1 MWDDAR
7 QLNAV
12 SLAIFIAATIS
23 LAWAALG
30 WLVRQPAFAFREVVI
45 TTPLI
50 HASGAHLESVVR
62 EELAG
67 TFFTLNLDRAGH
79 ALTQVPWVRSVGL
92 RRQWPRRLEID
103 VVEHEPFAR
112 WNDTALVD
120 ARGDVFSADWDGDL
134 PQFSGPDGQAPTV
147 MARYR
152 EWSAMLAPLG
162 LSVQTLTLSPR
173 GGWEIGAIRAVG
185 PPQGANYPRSG
196 GSAAASLATEAA
208 SVGVHVR
215 AVGPSKGANYS
226 SSGGS
231 AGASLATEVA
241 GAGAHVLSQGSLTI
255 ELGRDDPSARLAR
268 FVAAHDRTI
277 GALTR
282 AGRHIEQ
289 VDLRYRNGFAVRV
302 PGFREKPVR
311 KS

>member
-7 QLNAV
+7 QLNGV
-12 SLAIFIAATIS
+12 SLALFVVAAVL

-45 TTPLI
+45 TTPLTR
-50 HASGAHLESVVR
+50 ASGAHLESVVR
-62 EELAG
+62 EELVG
-67 TFFTLNLDRAGH
+67 TFFTLNLDRAGR

-103 VVEHEPFAR
+103 VVEHEPLAR

-134 PQFSGPDGQAPTV
+134 PQFTGPEGQSATV
-147 MARYR
+147 LARFR

-173 GGWEIGAIRAVG
+173 GGWEIGAMDA
-185 PPQGANYPRSG
+185 QG
-196 GSAAASLATEAA
+196 T
-208 SVGVHVR
+208 
-215 AVGPSKGANYS
+215 
-226 SSGGS
+226 
-231 AGASLATEVA
+231 
-241 GAGAHVLSQGSLTI
+241 LTI
-255 ELGRDDPSARLAR
+255 ELGRDDPAGRLAR

-277 GALTR
+277 GALAR

-289 VDLRYRNGFAVRV
+289 VDLRYRNGFAARV

>member
-7 QLNAV
+7 QMNAV
-12 SLAIFIAATIS
+12 SLAIFIAATVS
-23 LAWAALG
+23 LAWFALG
-30 WLVRQPAFAFREVVI
+30 WLVRQPAFAIREVVI

-103 VVEHEPFAR
+103 VVEHQPLAR
-112 WNDTALVD
+112 WNDAALVD
-120 ARGDVFSADWDGDL
+120 AGGDVFSADWDGDL
-134 PQFSGPDGQAPTV
+134 PQFIGPDGQSPTV
-147 MARYR
+147 LARYR

-173 GGWEIGAIRAVG
+173 GGWEIGAMDGRG
-185 PPQGANYPRSG
+185 P
-196 GSAAASLATEAA
+196 
-208 SVGVHVR
+208 
-215 AVGPSKGANYS
+215 
-226 SSGGS
+226 
-231 AGASLATEVA
+231 
-241 GAGAHVLSQGSLTI
+241 LTI
-255 ELGRDDPSARLAR
+255 ELGRDDPTSRLAR

-277 GALTR
+277 GALAR

-289 VDLRYRNGFAVRV
+289 VDLRYRNGFAARV

>member
-12 SLAIFIAATIS
+12 SVAIFIAATVS

-30 WLVRQPAFAFREVVI
+30 WLVRQPAFAFRDVVI

-103 VVEHEPFAR
+103 VVEHEPLAR

-134 PQFSGPDGQAPTV
+134 PQFTGPEGQSATV
-147 MARYR
+147 LARFR

-173 GGWEIGAIRAVG
+173 GGWEIGAMDA
-185 PPQGANYPRSG
+185 QG
-196 GSAAASLATEAA
+196 T
-208 SVGVHVR
+208 
-215 AVGPSKGANYS
+215 
-226 SSGGS
+226 
-231 AGASLATEVA
+231 
-241 GAGAHVLSQGSLTI
+241 LTI
-255 ELGRDDPSARLAR
+255 ELGRDDPAGRLAR

-277 GALTR
+277 GALAR

-289 VDLRYRNGFAVRV
+289 VDLRYRNGFAARV

>member
-7 QLNAV
+7 QLSGV
-12 SLAIFIAATIS
+12 SLTLFVVAIVS

-45 TTPLI
+45 TTPLV

-67 TFFTLNLDRAGH
+67 TFFTLNLERAGH
-79 ALTQVPWVRSVGL
+79 ALTQVPWVRSVAL

-103 VVEHEPFAR
+103 VAEHEPFAR
-112 WNDTALVD
+112 WNETALVD

-134 PQFSGPDGQAPTV
+134 PLFTGPDGQSATV
-147 MARYR
+147 IARYR

-162 LSVQTLTLSPR
+162 LTVRTLTLSPR
-173 GGWEIGAIRAVG
+173 GGWEIGAIRAAE
-185 PPQGANYPRSG
+185 P
-196 GSAAASLATEAA
+196 
-208 SVGVHVR
+208 
-215 AVGPSKGANYS
+215 
-226 SSGGS
+226 
-231 AGASLATEVA
+231 
-241 GAGAHVLSQGSLTI
+241 SQGLTI
-255 ELGRDDPSARLAR
+255 ALGRDDPSGRLAR

-277 GALTR
+277 GALAR
-282 AGRHIEQ
+282 AGRPIEQ

-311 KS
+311 KT

>member
-12 SLAIFIAATIS
+12 SVAIFIAATVS

-30 WLVRQPAFAFREVVI
+30 WLVRQPAFAFRDVVI

-103 VVEHEPFAR
+103 VVEHQPFAR
-112 WNDTALVD
+112 WNDADLVD

-134 PQFSGPDGQAPTV
+134 PQFTGPEGQSATV
-147 MARYR
+147 LARFR

-173 GGWEIGAIRAVG
+173 GGWEIGAMDA
-185 PPQGANYPRSG
+185 QG
-196 GSAAASLATEAA
+196 T
-208 SVGVHVR
+208 
-215 AVGPSKGANYS
+215 
-226 SSGGS
+226 
-231 AGASLATEVA
+231 
-241 GAGAHVLSQGSLTI
+241 LTI
-255 ELGRDDPSARLAR
+255 ELGRDDPAGRLAR

-277 GALTR
+277 GALAR

-289 VDLRYRNGFAVRV
+289 VDLRYRNGFAARV

>member
-1 MWDDAR
+1 
-7 QLNAV
+7 
-12 SLAIFIAATIS
+12 
-23 LAWAALG
+23 
-30 WLVRQPAFAFREVVI
+30 
-45 TTPLI
+45 
-50 HASGAHLESVVR
+50 VR

-79 ALTQVPWVRSVGL
+79 ALTQVPWVRSVAL

-120 ARGDVFSADWDGDL
+120 ARGEIFNAEWDSDL
-134 PQFSGPDGQAPTV
+134 PQFTGPDGQSATV
-147 MARYR
+147 TARYR

-162 LSVQTLTLSPR
+162 LMVRTLALSPR
-173 GGWEIGAIRAVG
+173 GGWEIGAMDSR
-185 PPQGANYPRSG
+185 
-196 GSAAASLATEAA
+196 
-208 SVGVHVR
+208 
-215 AVGPSKGANYS
+215 
-226 SSGGS
+226 
-231 AGASLATEVA
+231 
-241 GAGAHVLSQGSLTI
+241 GSLTI
-255 ELGRDDPSARLAR
+255 ELGRDDPAGRLAR

-277 GALTR
+277 GALAR

-302 PGFREKPVR
+302 PGFRERPVR